1 MNFNSFMR
9 KLDGVEDY
17 EAIDSKTT
25 EARPLDMQGIND
37 FARSIGSYLPN
48 LEERQETTTRRINL
62 FWAGYNRHP
71 YSHAL
76 GMYGDDTPTTR
87 AFYHLG
93 ADYKRSEGDT
103 HSQQQDS
110 VPPTTT
116 GWDAG
121 PDWSPPTCD
130 DEPSYVFDELIGTIR
145 RFEEP
150 VGYTPPSPLTS
161 EEPERSVFF
170 TTDDDGEA
178 W

>member
-150 VGYTPPSPLTS
+150 VGYTPPSPLTR